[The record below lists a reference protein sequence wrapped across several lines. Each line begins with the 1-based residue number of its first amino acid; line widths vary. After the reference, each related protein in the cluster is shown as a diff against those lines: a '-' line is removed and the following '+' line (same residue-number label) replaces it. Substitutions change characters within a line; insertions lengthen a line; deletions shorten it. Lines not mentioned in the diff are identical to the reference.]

1 MAAPLVLVTSIP
13 RAVQT
18 TLGVAM
24 DSATINQRLGE
35 LVVAA
40 GGVPIASDTWAEP
53 ELLLERVDALIL
65 NGGSDLAPALYGAE
79 PLAGTDAANPRRDEF
94 ELRLARGAIARGLP
108 VLGVC
113 RGMQLLNVARGG
125 TLLQD
130 LGGGVEHYVREAWN
144 RPVHEVEIEPG
155 SRLAC
160 AFAGDR
166 TTVNSVHHQG
176 IDRLGTGLR
185 ATARAADGVI
195 EAIEDEDGLALGV
208 QWHPEFLTG
217 RPGDDQVELF
227 REVLS
232 VRPASRNPTSEQ
244 A

>member
-18 TLGVAM
+18 TLEVAM
-24 DSATINQRLGE
+24 DSATINQRLGA

-40 GGVPIASDTWAEP
+40 GGVPVASDAWAEP

-65 NGGSDLAPALYGAE
+65 NGGSDIAPELYGAE
-79 PLAGTDAANPRRDEF
+79 PLAATDAPNPRRDDF
-94 ELRLARGAIARGLP
+94 ELRLARSAIARGLP

-125 TLLQD
+125 TLVQD
-130 LGGGVEHYVREAWN
+130 LGGGVEHYVREAWD
-144 RPVHEVEIEPG
+144 RPVHEVDVEPG
-155 SRLAC
+155 SRLAR
-160 AFAGDR
+160 AFGDER
-166 TTVNSVHHQG
+166 TTVNSVHHQAV
-176 IDRLGTGLR
+176 DRLGDGLR

-195 EAIEDEDGLALGV
+195 EGIEDDDGVAVGV

-217 RPGDDQVELF
+217 RAGEDQVELF

-232 VRPASRNPTSEQ
+232 EA

>member
-13 RAVQT
+13 RSVQT

-24 DSATINQRLGE
+24 DNATINQRLGE

-53 ELLLERVDALIL
+53 ETLLERVDALVL
-65 NGGSDLAPALYGAE
+65 NGGSDVAPEQYGAE
-79 PLAGTDAANPRRDEF
+79 PLAATEAPNPRRDDF
-94 ELRLARGAIARGLP
+94 ELRLARGALDRGLP

-125 TLLQD
+125 TLVQD
-130 LGGGVEHYVREAWN
+130 LDGHYARDSWD
-144 RPVHEVEIEPG
+144 RPVHEIELEPD
-155 SRLAC
+155 SRLAQ

-166 TTVNSVHHQG
+166 TSVNSVHHQA

-195 EAIEDEDGLALGV
+195 EGIEDEDGLAVGV
-208 QWHPEFLTG
+208 QWHPEFLAG
-217 RPGDDQVELF
+217 RPGQDQVELF
-227 REVLS
+227 REVL
-232 VRPASRNPTSEQ
+232 A
-244 A
+244 

>member
-1 MAAPLVLVTSIP
+1 MAPLVLVTSIP
-13 RAVQT
+13 RSVQT

-53 ELLLERVDALIL
+53 EVLLEHVDALIL
-65 NGGSDLAPALYGAE
+65 NGGSDIAPELYGAE
-79 PLAGTDAANPRRDEF
+79 PLAATDAPNPRRDDF
-94 ELRLARGAIARGLP
+94 EMRLARGAMARGLP

-113 RGMQLLNVARGG
+113 RGMQLINVARGG
-125 TLLQD
+125 TLIQD
-130 LGGGVEHYVREAWN
+130 IGTDHYVREAWD
-144 RPVHEVEIEPG
+144 RPVHEVEVEPG
-155 SRLAC
+155 SRLERV
-160 AFAGDR
+160 FADGR
-166 TTVNSVHHQG
+166 TTVNSVHHQAV
-176 IDRLGTGLR
+176 DRLGAGLQ
-185 ATARAADGVI
+185 ATARADDGVI
-195 EAIEDEDGLALGV
+195 EGIEDEDGGTVGV

-232 VRPASRNPTSEQ
+232 ARPA

>member
-13 RAVQT
+13 RSVQT

-24 DSATINQRLGE
+24 DNATINQRFGA

-65 NGGSDLAPALYGAE
+65 NGGSDIAPDLYGADPHE
-79 PLAGTDAANPRRDEF
+79 ATDAPNPRRDEF
-94 ELRLARGAIARGLP
+94 ELRLARGAMARGLP

-113 RGMQLLNVARGG
+113 RGMQLLNVACGG
-125 TLLQD
+125 TLHQD
-130 LGGGVEHYVREAWN
+130 LGTGGGIDHYARAEWD
-144 RPVHEVEIEPG
+144 RPVHEVEVEPG
-155 SRLAC
+155 SRLERV
-160 AFAGDR
+160 FADGR
-166 TTVNSVHHQG
+166 TTVNSVHHQAV
-176 IDRLGTGLR
+176 DRLGAGLHV
-185 ATARAADGVI
+185 TARASDGVI
-195 EAIEDEDGLALGV
+195 EGIEDEDGRAVGV
-208 QWHPEFLTG
+208 QWHPEFLKG
-217 RPGDDQVELF
+217 PQGDDQVELF

-232 VRPASRNPTSEQ
+232 ARPA